1 MQKVKKIIISVL
13 SVILVGI
20 VGFSFISTYKQNHS
34 GGWSSVC
41 TLTDADKE
49 WIKDNYNDCQ
59 SIEELLY
66 AINDDI
72 CNEYTYVD
80 KQYFLGMQH
89 FNFSDFIRTKQGLC
103 FDFSCYT
110 KSVCLYMSELK
121 GWNVR
126 ALVCDVKLKSVGYHS
141 YNFIVFIDEKG
152 EEFKYYTDMT
162 DNLTRYENNEEY
174 YVYYYLAEQSF
185 EEFASGMFEDTIR
198 NFH

>member
-41 TLTDADKE
+41 TLTDADKK

-80 KQYFLGMQH
+80 KQ
-89 FNFSDFIRTKQGLC
+89 
-103 FDFSCYT
+103 
-110 KSVCLYMSELK
+110 
-121 GWNVR
+121 
-126 ALVCDVKLKSVGYHS
+126 
-141 YNFIVFIDEKG
+141 
-152 EEFKYYTDMT
+152 
-162 DNLTRYENNEEY
+162 
-174 YVYYYLAEQSF
+174 
-185 EEFASGMFEDTIR
+185 
-198 NFH
+198 

>member
-1 MQKVKKIIISVL
+1 MTKKIISVGL
-13 SVILVGI
+13 SVILILI
-20 VGFSFISTYKQNHS
+20 VCTSFVTTYVQNHS

-41 TLTDADKE
+41 TLTDADKK

-89 FNFSDFIRTKQGLC
+89 FDFSDFIKIKQGLC

-110 KSVCLYMSELK
+110 KVVCLYISELK
-121 GWNVR
+121 GWN
-126 ALVCDVKLKSVGYHS
+126 AKAFVCDVKLKSGGHHS
-141 YNFIVFIDEKG
+141 YNFICFTDEQG

>member
-1 MQKVKKIIISVL
+1 MTKKIISVGL
-13 SVILVGI
+13 SVILILI
-20 VGFSFISTYKQNHS
+20 VCTSFVTTYVQNHS

-41 TLTDADKE
+41 TLTDADKK

-59 SIEELLY
+59 TIEELLY
-66 AINDDI
+66 AINNDI
-72 CNEYTYVD
+72 CTQYTYVD
-80 KQYFLGMQH
+80 KQYFLGMQY
-89 FNFSDFIRTKQGLC
+89 FDFSDFIKIKQGLC

-126 ALVCDVKLKSVGYHS
+126 ALVCDVKLKSGGYHS

-185 EEFASGMFEDTIR
+185 EEFARNMFEDTIR

>member
-1 MQKVKKIIISVL
+1 MIKRVVSIMLSVTLVL
-13 SVILVGI
+13 SVCA
-20 VGFSFISTYKQNHS
+20 TYTITFAQNHS

-126 ALVCDVKLKSVGYHS
+126 ALVCDVKLKSGGHHS
-141 YNFIVFIDEKG
+141 YNFICFTDEQG